1 MRHQFVAFLGGG
13 IEADRIVHL
22 IIGGIGYF
30 LVATIDRGTAGI
42 DQMCY
47 LMVTA
52 DFQYVVETDEVALD
66 IAAGVSNTVTY
77 TCLCSEVD
85 YYIYL
90 VFGENVL
97 NECFVGDAAFEE
109 RPILRQTVYFR
120 QTFVFEI
127 DVVVIS

>member
-1 MRHQFVAFLGGG
+1 MRHQFVTFLGGG

-22 IIGGIGYF
+22 IIGGIGYL

-66 IAAGVSNTVTY
+66 IAAGVSNAVTY
-77 TCLCSEVD
+77 TCLCGEVD
-85 YYIYL
+85 YYIYF
-90 VFGENVL
+90 VFGENMARSL
-97 NECFVGDAAFEE
+97 ALRNAEMNSGTSSGIMAFA
-109 RPILRQTVYFR
+109 L
-120 QTFVFEI
+120 
-127 DVVVIS
+127 

>member
-22 IIGGIGYF
+22 IIGGIGYL

-66 IAAGVSNTVTY
+66 IAAG
-77 TCLCSEVD
+77 
-85 YYIYL
+85 L
-90 VFGENVL
+90 V
-97 NECFVGDAAFEE
+97 
-109 RPILRQTVYFR
+109 IL
-120 QTFVFEI
+120 
-127 DVVVIS
+127 